1 MISKP
6 NSYLLICMYCKDR
19 AVKGVPQ
26 HQSIPGLTESHA
38 HELKTTAINPF
49 LFQQS
54 LNVWVAP
61 LLSSI
66 VGNGATTRE
75 QFCAEKWGVTL
86 QQKRPRGQTLCWHC
100 LMTCHNQSSP
110 WPSPAPA
117 SIPTSSELHHSWTLL
132 GFFFYPTRKVNTFWQ
147 WNTESLLQRI
157 QINHSLSFKIW
168 HPAWHQGRQ
177 SLHHS
182 SGQK

>member
-1 MISKP
+1 
-6 NSYLLICMYCKDR
+6 MYCKDR
-19 AVKGVPQ
+19 AVKGVLQ
-26 HQSIPGLTESHA
+26 HQSIPGLTESRA
-38 HELKTTAINPF
+38 HELKTTAVNPF

-54 LNVWVAP
+54 LSVWVAP
-61 LLSSI
+61 LHSSI
-66 VGNGATTRE
+66 VGNGATARE

-100 LMTCHNQSSP
+100 LMTTTSLLLDRVLLLPQSLLLLNSTIHVHFWGLFLP
-110 WPSPAPA
+110 CQE
-117 SIPTSSELHHSWTLL
+117 SEYFLT
-132 GFFFYPTRKVNTFWQ
+132 
-147 WNTESLLQRI
+147 WNTESLLQRT
-157 QINHSLSFKIW
+157 QINHSLSFKIR